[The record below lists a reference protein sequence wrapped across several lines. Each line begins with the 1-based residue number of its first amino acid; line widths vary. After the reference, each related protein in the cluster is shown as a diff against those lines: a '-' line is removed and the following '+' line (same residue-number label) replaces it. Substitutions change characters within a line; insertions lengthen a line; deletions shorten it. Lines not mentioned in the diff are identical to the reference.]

1 MTIKVF
7 CAQILDKGT
16 KITSIYERD
25 FPDEFENYFNLDAI
39 SCIAMPKS
47 KDEIIQSNSQEENC
61 LMIVSRH
68 RELVETYMSGMK
80 DGFFMDRN
88 WDDNFK
94 ELLPEV
100 LQ

>member
-7 CAQILDKGT
+7 CAQILDRGR
-16 KITSIYERD
+16 KITNIYEKD
-25 FPDEFENYFNLDAI
+25 LTDEFEKMFNLDAI
-39 SCIAMPKS
+39 SCIAMPKTEGKTITEAADS
-47 KDEIIQSNSQEENC
+47 I
-61 LMIVSRH
+61 MVVSRH

-94 ELLPEV
+94 APEAEGEDD
-100 LQ
+100 